1 MTGYGHTRFEDDQF
15 AINVE
20 VKTLNSKFLDVNIR
34 IPRAFSNKEMEIRN
48 LLGEVL
54 ERGKINLVMDFL
66 NKKEAT
72 SKVNINEQLF
82 SEYFDSLNNLADG
95 IKADKTEIFK
105 LALQFPEVM
114 GTIEDDHNKDE
125 EWKAIL
131 PIVEKAVKQCDEFR
145 KKEGAVLTG
154 NLIDYK
160 NHITT
165 LLEEIKKMDPER
177 IEKTKNRLKGNLSEF
192 ISKEELD
199 VNRMEQELIYYIEK
213 LDINEE
219 IVRLDSH
226 LGYFSEI
233 LQSNRSMGKKLNF
246 IAQEMGRE
254 INTIGSKSNYAPMQK
269 LVVNMKEELEKIKE
283 QVLNLV

>member
-34 IPRAFSNKEMEIRN
+34 IPRAFSDKEMEIRN
-48 LLGEVL
+48 LLGEIL
-54 ERGKINLVMDFL
+54 ERGKINLVLDFL

-72 SKVNINEQLF
+72 SRVNINEQLF

-95 IKADKTEIFK
+95 IKADKTELFK

-131 PIVEKAVKQCDEFR
+131 PIVEKSIRQCDEFR
-145 KKEGAVLTG
+145 IKEGDVLTG
-154 NLIDYK
+154 NLLDYK
-160 NHITT
+160 NHIAT
-165 LLEEIKKMDPER
+165 LLEQIKKLDPER
-177 IEKTKNRLKGNLSEF
+177 IEKTKKRLKGNLSEF

-226 LGYFSEI
+226 LAYFSEI
-233 LQSNRSMGKKLNF
+233 LQSKRSMGKKLNF